1 MRTCDQGAVSDQ
13 WSLNRSNFEGC
24 WQGKGSWF
32 ERNGDE
38 PMDLLQPSRL
48 IDPTRYEITFSD
60 PETGLWD
67 GSGLF
72 FAPRGQARYSIS
84 RSTCNAGGGC
94 WQFDGTGGQS
104 SRRLDVQQPRFGHEI
119 NLFQGRSRSMLVL
132 IWIRSGEQW
141 LLQVVGAVGFRCQ
154 ASSFQE
160 PERPPCRSLPELLE
174 PLRGWSGSVQRLI
187 PLAGVDSQPSGSEQ
201 VRFVPEELLINPCSA
216 VMPDGLVFSVPERM
230 TSGPFRLEVGCLLSP
245 DLFQQISILFDESGE
260 LTCWERKKFTSDR
273 R

>member
-1 MRTCDQGAVSDQ
+1 M
-13 WSLNRSNFEGC
+13 
-24 WQGKGSWF
+24 
-32 ERNGDE
+32 
-38 PMDLLQPSRL
+38 
-48 IDPTRYEITFSD
+48 
-60 PETGLWD
+60 
-67 GSGLF
+67 
-72 FAPRGQARYSIS
+72 
-84 RSTCNAGGGC
+84 
-94 WQFDGTGGQS
+94 
-104 SRRLDVQQPRFGHEI
+104 
-119 NLFQGRSRSMLVL
+119 
-132 IWIRSGEQW
+132 
-141 LLQVVGAVGFRCQ
+141 QVVGAVGFRCQ

-260 LTCWERKKFTSDR
+260 LTCWERKKFTPHR